1 MKRKEIY
8 EAIREE
14 FRENISVD
22 PGDEKTKQK
31 IAIAH
36 QGLAQLRQ
44 FDEVSM
50 TGGSGGSQSSW
61 NVRLSQNPMPR
72 PPEE

>member
-14 FRENISVD
+14 FRENISIN
-22 PGDEKTKQK
+22 PEDEKTKQK
-31 IAIAH
+31 IAVAR

-44 FDEVSM
+44 FDEVVM
-50 TGGSGGSQSSW
+50 TGGGNRSSW
-61 NVRLSQNPMPR
+61 NVSLSQNPMPR